1 MSWYF
6 AAATFAAGTY
16 GAVGKRKGARAMAR
30 ERKRAA
36 RESLIT
42 AKYNIHERNKE
53 SKHTQF
59 QVLESGGSLQKQ
71 IAIEGLKA
79 GGAATVSA
87 GTSGAVVGTGSTRA
101 ALSNIAREALVAQTD
116 AMLDTK
122 NRIKSIARDTE
133 NQNRSEWRN
142 AKLHQQQ
149 QNRVANREKE
159 AAEKEFYADMIQTT
173 VSSYSAGAGM
183 AGTGNI
189 SKWGGAA
196 KGAKATASGTTIGA
210 AGGGIPAGTG
220 SKVVAPSTAAGSG
233 ATATK
238 SITSKRITP
247 MKMKGDWG
255 KYGKIRPTG
264 GRESSNTWER
274 LAAQA
279 GGGFEFSF
287 EGLGRV
293 GNFSKGRVNTP
304 FWNFILGRGLK
315 GKAAKTTYPS
325 MKTGRQ

>member
-36 RESLIT
+36 RETLIT

-53 SKHTQF
+53 SKQTQF

-159 AAEKEFYADMIQTT
+159 AAEKEFYADMVETG
-173 VSSYSAGAGM
+173 VKSYTAGASIGG
-183 AGTGNI
+183 ANVT
-189 SKWGGAA
+189 KWGGA
-196 KGAKATASGTTIGA
+196 KTVSP
-210 AGGGIPAGTG
+210 AGGWSPGVGRTKSGVLKSSG
-220 SKVVAPSTAAGSG
+220 STPGSG
-233 ATATK
+233 PK
-238 SITSKRITP
+238 PWEVKDGRGVS
-247 MKMKGDWG
+247 KMKGYSMD
-255 KYGKIRPTG
+255 KVQPTG

-274 LAAQA
+274 LAAQSKR
-279 GGGFEFSF
+279 GFEFSSEAF
-287 EGLGRV
+287 GRV
-293 GNFSKGRVNTP
+293 MNFSKGRVNTP

-315 GKAAKTTYPS
+315 GKAAKTTFPS